1 MEKMISSITGAKKRR
16 VSSLVKALPVAIAAS
31 LLFAGC
37 AAPAADDS
45 SSSSETK
52 TGGAKVA
59 VIGGMASDGFWTTVK
74 NGVEAAGL
82 AVQGAGGEVTWL
94 PLKSYE
100 NLGPDAG
107 DLVRNAIGLGVDAI
121 VIADW
126 VPEAE
131 DPAIKDAVA
140 AGIAVFIYNAGGV
153 TAMENT
159 GAQMY
164 IGSDELIAGTAG
176 GEYFAEKG
184 AKNVI
189 CVNTTPGSVN
199 QETRCQG
206 LAEGL
211 AANGGVGTQLP
222 LPASSF
228 GDPAAIAQAVKGALV
243 ADPTIDGVL
252 TIGAQDSDAAASGIE
267 QAGLTGKVLLGTFDL
282 SENVLA
288 RIADG
293 TQLFGIDQQPYLQ
306 GYMATSLA
314 WQYVQYGI
322 LPAERVFLT
331 GPALVTEANIASV
344 QAGVT
349 AGAR

>member
-1 MEKMISSITGAKKRR
+1 MISPFSRGATKRR
-16 VSSLVKALPVAIAAS
+16 ASGLMKALPIAIAAT

-37 AAPAADDS
+37 SSTASTDGS
-45 SSSSETK
+45 SSASETK
-52 TGGAKVA
+52 TGGAHVA
-59 VIGGMASDGFWTTVK
+59 VIGGAASDGFWTTVK
-74 NGVEAAGL
+74 NGGLAAATAVEANGGQVTFL
-82 AVQGAGGEVTWL
+82 A
-94 PLKSYE
+94 LKNYE
-100 NLGPDAG
+100 NLGPDAA
-107 DLVRNAIGLGVDAI
+107 DLVRNAIGLKVNAI

-131 DPAIKDAVA
+131 DPAIKDAID
-140 AGIAVFIYNAGGV
+140 AGIAVFLYNAGGV
-153 TAMENT
+153 TALDAT
-159 GAQMY
+159 GAHMY
-164 IGSDELIAGTAG
+164 IGSDEAIAGAAG
-176 GEYFAEKG
+176 GEYFAKNG

-189 CVNTTPGSVN
+189 CVNTTPGSIN

-206 LAEGL
+206 LADGE
-211 AANGGVGTQLP
+211 AKNGGKATQLP
-222 LPASSF
+222 LPSASF
-228 GDPAAIAQAVKGALV
+228 GDPAAISQAVKGALV

-267 QAGLTGKVLLGTFDL
+267 QAGLTGKVMLGTFDL

-306 GYMATSLA
+306 GYMAVSMA

-322 LPAERVFLT
+322 APTGPVFLT
-331 GPALVTEANIASV
+331 GPALVTADNIKSV
-344 QAGVT
+344 QAGVA

>member
-1 MEKMISSITGAKKRR
+1 MFSSNAGAKKRR
-16 VSSLVKALPVAIAAS
+16 TLSLAKALPVAIAAS

-37 AAPAADDS
+37 SAPAADDS

-59 VIGGMASDGFWTTVK
+59 VIGGMASDGFWTIVK
-74 NGVEAAGL
+74 NGVEAAGV
-82 AVQGAGGEVTWL
+82 AVKAAGGEVTWL
-94 PLKSYE
+94 PLKGYD

-131 DPAIKDAVA
+131 DPAIKDAID

-153 TAMENT
+153 TALENT
-159 GAQMY
+159 GAHMY
-164 IGSDELIAGTAG
+164 IGSDELVAGTAG
-176 GEYFAEKG
+176 GAYFAKNG

-206 LAEGL
+206 LAEGE
-211 AANGGVGTQLP
+211 AANGGKATQLP

-267 QAGLTGKVLLGTFDL
+267 QAGLTGKVKLGTFDL

-293 TQLFGIDQQPYLQ
+293 TQLFGIDQQPFLQ
-306 GYMATSLA
+306 GYMATSMA

-322 LPAERVFLT
+322 APTNPVFLT
-331 GPALVTEANIASV
+331 GPALVTADNIKAV
-344 QAGVT
+344 QAGVS

>member
-1 MEKMISSITGAKKRR
+1 MFSSNAGAKKRR
-16 VSSLVKALPVAIAAS
+16 TLSLAKALPVAIAAS

-37 AAPAADDS
+37 SAPAADDS

-59 VIGGMASDGFWTTVK
+59 VIGGMASDGFWTIVK
-74 NGVEAAGL
+74 NGVEAAGV
-82 AVQGAGGEVTWL
+82 AVKAAGGEVTWL
-94 PLKSYE
+94 PLKGYD

-131 DPAIKDAVA
+131 DPAIKDAID

-153 TAMENT
+153 TALENT
-159 GAQMY
+159 GAHMY
-164 IGSDELIAGTAG
+164 IGSDELVAGTAG
-176 GEYFAEKG
+176 GAYFAKNG
-184 AKNVI
+184 AKNVLCI
-189 CVNTTPGSVN
+189 NTTPGSVN

-206 LAEGL
+206 LAEGE
-211 AANGGVGTQLP
+211 AANGGKATQLP

-267 QAGLTGKVLLGTFDL
+267 QAGLTGKVKLGTFDL

-293 TQLFGIDQQPYLQ
+293 TQLFGIDQQPFLQ
-306 GYMATSLA
+306 GYMATSMA

-322 LPAERVFLT
+322 APTDPVFLT
-331 GPALVTEANIASV
+331 GPALVTADNIKAV